1 MNGSGRLTQW
11 GVRRK
16 LVAAITLVA
25 LIPAVGLVWV
35 TPERVNRQAIRA
47 LRSKGRTIAEVTA
60 YGVRPA
66 LILADRAGMSEA
78 LGAAL
83 TNADLA
89 FVIVTD
95 ATGAQRARVVA
106 PSFESDSVLSRAP
119 SPRINGIITDRW
131 LGAAAPIMYQSRRI
145 GTVYLGLSLDDAK
158 SEVSLQRRV
167 AVITA
172 AVLLLGA
179 VFSAMLIGTLIT
191 RPIGKLADTAGRIAA
206 GDLNERADV
215 TSNDEVAQLVRAFN
229 VMVDSLQAARDALT
243 EGNATLEERVAQRT
257 VQVSDALRELK
268 IAKEQAEAAN
278 QLKSEF
284 LATMSHEIR
293 TPMNGILGTLTLA
306 LDTTLDEG
314 QRHLLGLAKSSADLL
329 LVVINDILD
338 FSKIEAGKMEISPA
352 PFRMRGTCEAVFA
365 LLASRAADKNL
376 AFTLDLQN
384 TVPEWLVGDAGRIR
398 QVLLNLAGNAI
409 KFTERGSVIL
419 TVAESARSGDIVR
432 LHVEVRDSGIGI
444 DDETQQRLFQKFVQA
459 DASTTR
465 RYGGTGLGL
474 VISRKLIE
482 LMGGKLNLSSSPGLG
497 STFSFDLE
505 LPATSEPE
513 STEGA
518 LIGMGIAPV
527 HSANV
532 GGPDRNGA
540 RRLLVVDD
548 NPVNLTVAAA
558 MLNSLGHIVDLA
570 RDGSEAVAKA
580 RQRRYDA
587 IFMDLQMPVMD
598 GFTATTAIRGRD
610 CLNATTPIIALTAN
624 AMESDRAHSLAQGM
638 NDHLTKPITPGALR
652 AAVERWTAAGPR
664 E

>member
-1 MNGSGRLTQW
+1 MRQYGRLTRW
-11 GVRRK
+11 GIRRK
-16 LVAAITLVA
+16 LVAAITLLA
-25 LIPAVGLVWV
+25 MIPAVGLVWL

-66 LILADRAGMSEA
+66 LVLGDSAAMGEA
-78 LGAAL
+78 LSAAVM
-83 TNADLA
+83 NADLA
-89 FVIVTD
+89 FVIVSD
-95 ATGAQRARVVA
+95 ATGAQRARVIA
-106 PSFESDSVLSRAP
+106 PNFIGDSVLTRAP
-119 SPRINGIITDRW
+119 TPRINGIITDRW

-145 GTVYLGLSLDDAK
+145 GTVYLGLSLDDAR

-167 AVITA
+167 ALIAA

-179 VFSAMLIGTLIT
+179 VFSAMLVGTLIT
-191 RPIGKLADTAGRIAA
+191 RPIGELADTAGRIAA
-206 GDLNERADV
+206 GDLNERANV

-229 VMVDSLQAARDALT
+229 VMVDSLQSARDELA

-257 VQVSDALRELK
+257 TQVSDALYQLK
-268 IAKEQAEAAN
+268 IAKDQAEAAN

-306 LDTTLDEG
+306 LDTTLNEG
-314 QRHLLGLAKSSADLL
+314 QRHLLGLAKNSADLL
-329 LVVINDILD
+329 LVIINDILD

-352 PFRMRGTCEAVFA
+352 PFRIRDTCEAVFA
-365 LLASRAADKNL
+365 LLASRAGDKKL
-376 AFTLDLQN
+376 VFTLDLQDS
-384 TVPEWLVGDAGRIR
+384 VPEWLVGDSGRIR

-409 KFTERGSVIL
+409 KFTERGSVVLSI
-419 TVAESARSGDIVR
+419 AESDRTGEMVR
-432 LHVEVRDSGIGI
+432 VHVEVRDSGIGI
-444 DDETQQRLFQKFVQA
+444 DEETQQRLFQKFVQA

-482 LMGGKLNLSSSPGLG
+482 LMGGRLSLRSSPGNG
-497 STFSFDLE
+497 SAFSFDLE
-505 LPATSEPE
+505 LP
-513 STEGA
+513 STVA
-518 LIGMGIAPV
+518 PVSTDTVLIGKGLEPATI
-527 HSANV
+527 S
-532 GGPDRNGA
+532 GPIVNGA

-558 MLNSLGHIVDLA
+558 MLRSLGHIVDLA

-610 CLNATTPIIALTAN
+610 CPNATTPIIALTAN
-624 AMESDRAHSLAQGM
+624 AMESDHARSLAHGM
-638 NDHLTKPITPGALR
+638 NDHLTKPIAPGALR

>member
-1 MNGSGRLTQW
+1 MNGSGRRTRW
-11 GVRRK
+11 GIRRK
-16 LVAAITLVA
+16 LLAAITLLA
-25 LIPAVGLVWV
+25 LIPAVGLVWL

-60 YGVRPA
+60 YSVRPA
-66 LILADRAGMSEA
+66 LILGDRTGMGEA
-78 LGAAL
+78 LAAAL

-89 FVIVTD
+89 FVLVTD
-95 ATGAQRARVVA
+95 STGTLRARVVA
-106 PSFESDSVLSRAP
+106 PNFVNDSVLTIAP

-158 SEVSLQRRV
+158 SEVSRQLRV
-167 AVITA
+167 AVIAA

-179 VFSAMLIGTLIT
+179 VFSAMLVGTLIT

-229 VMVDSLQAARDALT
+229 VMVDSLQAARDELAVS
-243 EGNATLEERVAQRT
+243 NATLEERVAHRT
-257 VQVSDALRELK
+257 AQVSDALQQLK

-314 QRHLLGLAKSSADLL
+314 QRRLLGLAKSSADLL
-329 LVVINDILD
+329 LVIINDILD

-352 PFRMRGTCEAVFA
+352 PFRIRGTCEAVFA
-365 LLASRAADKNL
+365 LLASRAGDKKL
-376 AFTLDLQN
+376 EFTLDLQDSI
-384 TVPEWLVGDAGRIR
+384 PEWLVGDSGRIR
-398 QVLLNLAGNAI
+398 QVLINLAGNAI
-409 KFTERGSVIL
+409 KFTERGNVVLAIS
-419 TVAESARSGDIVR
+419 ESARAGNIVR
-432 LHVEVRDSGIGI
+432 VHVEVRDSGIGI
-444 DDETQQRLFQKFVQA
+444 DEVTQQRLFQKFVQA

-482 LMGGKLNLSSSPGLG
+482 LMGGRLSLSSSPGKG

-505 LPATSEPE
+505 LPSTAAPE
-513 STEGA
+513 STDVA
-518 LIGMGIAPV
+518 LIGVGLGPRTI
-527 HSANV
+527 
-532 GGPDRNGA
+532 GGPAVIGA

-558 MLNSLGHIVDLA
+558 MLHSLGHTVDLA

-610 CLNATTPIIALTAN
+610 CPNATTPIIALTAD
-624 AMESDRAHSLAQGM
+624 AMESDRTRSLAHGM
-638 NDHLTKPITPGALR
+638 NDHLTKPISPGALR

>member
-1 MNGSGRLTQW
+1 MSGSGRLKRW
-11 GVRRK
+11 GIRRK
-16 LVAAITLVA
+16 LVAAITLLA
-25 LIPAVGLVWV
+25 LIPAVGLVWL

-66 LILADRAGMSEA
+66 LILDDRAGMGEA

-106 PSFESDSVLSRAP
+106 PSFESDSVLSHAP

-145 GTVYLGLSLDDAK
+145 GTIYLGLSLDDAK

-172 AVLLLGA
+172 AALLLGA
-179 VFSAMLIGTLIT
+179 VFSAILIGTLIT

-206 GDLNERADV
+206 GDLDERADV

-229 VMVDSLQAARDALT
+229 VMVDSLQAARDELS
-243 EGNATLEERVAQRT
+243 EGNATLEDRVARRT
-257 VQVSDALRELK
+257 AQVSDALQQLK

-329 LVVINDILD
+329 LVIINDILD

-352 PFRMRGTCEAVFA
+352 PFRIRGTCEAVFT
-365 LLASRAADKNL
+365 LLESRASDKKL
-376 AFTLDLQN
+376 VFTLDLQESL
-384 TVPEWLVGDAGRIR
+384 PEWLVGDSGRIR

-409 KFTERGSVIL
+409 KFTERG
-419 TVAESARSGDIVR
+419 TVVLAISESARVGDMIRV
-432 LHVEVRDSGIGI
+432 HVEIRDSGIGI
-444 DDETQQRLFQKFVQA
+444 DQQTQQRLFQKFVQA

-482 LMGGKLNLSSSPGLG
+482 LMGGQLSLTSSPGNG

-505 LPATSEPE
+505 LPSTAAPE
-513 STEGA
+513 SNDEA
-518 LIGMGIAPV
+518 LIGIGLGPTTISGPV
-527 HSANV
+527 V
-532 GGPDRNGA
+532 NGA

-558 MLNSLGHIVDLA
+558 MLNSLGHVVDLA

-580 RQRRYDA
+580 RLRHYDA

-598 GFTATTAIRGRD
+598 GFTATTAIRLRD

-624 AMESDRAHSLAQGM
+624 AMESDRARSLAQGM
-638 NDHLTKPITPGALR
+638 NDHLTKPISPSALR